1 MLKAERVR
9 RFIPGLTS
17 VVLIATSLWVAP
29 SLALAEDGALLF
41 SDTCAIC
48 HSPEPGVNKLGP
60 SLAGVV
66 GRPAGSLKD
75 YSYSEAMQKA
85 GLTWTRLMLDR
96 WIANPQAVVKGT
108 KMLFAGLNN
117 AAERKAIIDYLA
129 TLKN

>member
-1 MLKAERVR
+1 
-9 RFIPGLTS
+9 
-17 VVLIATSLWVAP
+17 
-29 SLALAEDGALLF
+29 
-41 SDTCAIC
+41 
-48 HSPEPGVNKLGP
+48 
-60 SLAGVV
+60 
-66 GRPAGSLKD
+66 D